1 MSSARK
7 IHCTLYYW
15 TEQSVARDKTK
26 KSSDESPTDQEH
38 RPGDQAHQAYR
49 FQLTTRNISFG
60 CLTFG
65 GAHCLTLFGLLV
77 VF

>member
-7 IHCTLYYW
+7 IHCTFYYW

-26 KSSDESPTDQEH
+26 KSSDKLPTDQEH
-38 RPGDQAHQAYR
+38 RPGDQADQAYR
-49 FQLTTRNISFG
+49 IQLTTRNISFG
-60 CLTFG
+60 CLIFG
-65 GAHCLTLFGLLV
+65 GAHCLNFFGLLV